1 MRVNLLL
8 VIVKAV
14 DEAHKFGAPKKK
26 NTAKLTFLFVVGNL

>member
-26 NTAKLTFLFVVGNL
+26 TQQN